1 MARRPDQIA
10 AAIGLGAV
18 MAAMTAQAAAPTEK
32 EILQAAMDAPSGE
45 YESEVGGRVAEMI
58 RGALGNPR
66 AKVFV
71 KVKALKS
78 FAQEGCKQLQY
89 SYSADTPVITKDGR
103 EVPFGLVLKSNV
115 CRDGLPPAE
124 AISPDAV
131 GSVFKAKDRGAVD
144 PSPVK

>member
-1 MARRPDQIA
+1 MARWPAQIVA
-10 AAIGLGAV
+10 AGIGLGSA
-18 MAAMTAQAAAPTEK
+18 MAAVTAQAAAPAEK

-103 EVPFGLVLKSNV
+103 RSEEHTSELQSPLNLV
-115 CRDGLPPAE
+115 CRLLLE
-124 AISPDAV
+124 
-131 GSVFKAKDRGAVD
+131 KK
-144 PSPVK
+144 K